1 MAMALAGFGS
11 IVGHELAKLA
21 VEHSPLLKQVAA
33 DTAVNVAK
41 KSFDLILDKNPN
53 FASFL
58 GHFGIHGFHQ
68 GRQNQKTFT
77 HRGRQRKIT
86 GL

>member
-1 MAMALAGFGS
+1 MALVLAGFGS

-21 VEHSPLLKQVAA
+21 VEHSPLLKQVAS

-53 FASFL
+53 FSNFL
-58 GHFGIHGFHQ
+58 GHFGIHKF
-68 GRQNQKTFT
+68 NQSENYKTFT
-77 HRGRQRKIT
+77 NRGRHRRIAHY
-86 GL
+86 

>member
-1 MAMALAGFGS
+1 MAMVLAGFGS

-53 FASFL
+53 FSNFL
-58 GHFGIHGFHQ
+58 GHFGIHKFNTDQH
-68 GRQNQKTFT
+68 KTFT
-77 HRGRQRKIT
+77 SRGRQRRIAHY
-86 GL
+86 